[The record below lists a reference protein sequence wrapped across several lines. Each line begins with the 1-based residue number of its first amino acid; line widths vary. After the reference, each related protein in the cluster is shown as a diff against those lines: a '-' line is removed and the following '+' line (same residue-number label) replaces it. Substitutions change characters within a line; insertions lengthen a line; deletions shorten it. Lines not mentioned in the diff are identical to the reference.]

1 MLTSHCSYIGVYINS
16 SSLDYVIVMCTYIP
30 CHVMMP
36 CITWCRCADTC
47 ITCGVGVAGRSSFK
61 KEVVFI

>member
-16 SSLDYVIVMCTYIP
+16 SSLHYVIVMCTYIP

-36 CITWCRCADTC
+36 CIT
-47 ITCGVGVAGRSSFK
+47 CGVGVQTLASH
-61 KEVVFI
+61 VV